1 MPTQEEV
8 IEAVKQ
14 VYDPEIP
21 VNVYDFG
28 LIYKIDIRD
37 QNGAIDMSLTARGC
51 PAAQQLPEMVR
62 SRVTLLPY
70 VRDVHVQVVW
80 EPAWNPSMISP
91 EGKKVLRLE
100 DEP

>member
-21 VNVYDFG
+21 VNVYDLG

-37 QNGAIDMSLTARGC
+37 QNVAIDMSLTAHGC

-62 SRVTLLPY
+62 SRVALLPY
-70 VRDVHVQVVW
+70 VGDVRVQVVW

-91 EGKKVLRLE
+91 EGKRVLRLE